1 MSDISIHIR
10 DMVDL
15 HNSNDPNDSQSQWLR
30 DAFDTILSGSNLS
43 FVSIDLSIYYRERKF
58 VNNCINWLLNR
69 RFLFMKHYIVLFTF
83 YIIRI

>member
-1 MSDISIHIR
+1 MSDSSIHIR

-15 HNSNDPNDSQSQWLR
+15 HNSNDPKDSQSRWLR
-30 DAFDTILSGSNLS
+30 DAFEAILSGSNLI

-58 VNNCINWLLNR
+58 VNNCINWLLNI

>member
-1 MSDISIHIR
+1 MSDSSIHIR

-15 HNSNDPNDSQSQWLR
+15 HNSNDPKDSQSRWLR
-30 DAFDTILSGSNLS
+30 DAFEAILSGSNLI
-43 FVSIDLSIYYRERKF
+43 FVSFNLSIYYRERKF